1 MIKKL
6 RIKFVIVSMLSLLL
20 VLTVIM
26 GAVYFLNYKH
36 MVDEADGLLSILL
49 DNDGVFPKPAND
61 GRLQSGDAYVSQDP
75 GQMENSGQNIR
86 GNKGPARTMSPETP
100 YSTRYFTVTLD
111 SGSGEVLATDTGKIA
126 AVDETDARITE
137 ARCGP

>member
-61 GRLQSGDAYVSQDP
+61 GRLQSSDAYVSQDP

-86 GNKGPARTMSPETP
+86 GNKGPAIKTP
-100 YSTRYFTVTLD
+100 
-111 SGSGEVLATDTGKIA
+111 
-126 AVDETDARITE
+126 
-137 ARCGP
+137 